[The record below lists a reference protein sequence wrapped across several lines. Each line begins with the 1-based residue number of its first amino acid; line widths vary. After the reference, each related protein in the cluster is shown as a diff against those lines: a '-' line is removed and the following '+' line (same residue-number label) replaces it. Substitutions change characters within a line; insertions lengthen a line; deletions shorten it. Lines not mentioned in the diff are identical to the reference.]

1 MNIIRSLLFILPVVY
16 VLSVNAAG
24 KVEWLGKTY
33 DFGTFDEDLGK
44 VSCDIKF
51 VNTGDDDVVIT
62 NVRPTCGCT
71 ASRYTQAPVAPGDT
85 GTITLTYN
93 PKGRPGKFSKDVI
106 VNVNVEP
113 VRNVIT
119 VTGNVIGAS
128 NTIRS
133 KYPKSIGA
141 LKMNSFTGYVGE
153 LVKGKGRNIFIGG
166 YNQSNDSLRV
176 SALKTPS
183 HLKVSCTPEI
193 IPPGGL
199 LTLSIYYNTSLKNDW
214 GVVSDSFDLAVQPL
228 RSDSVFKNSIETI
241 AIIKEDFSNLTEKEL
256 TLAPKIVITPDR
268 VDFGSFNRNQGKI
281 QRSFIITN
289 SGQKPLVIRR
299 VYTIDNGISVKIKN
313 KQIKKGHKS
322 EVTVTVEPSMIEN
335 DILNAKL
342 NIISND
348 PENSQTSV
356 RLVGE
361 IK

>member
-1 MNIIRSLLFILPVVY
+1 MLRSLLLILSITFIMP
-16 VLSVNAAG
+16 VNAAG
-24 KVEWLGKTY
+24 KIEWLGKTY
-33 DFGTFDEDLGK
+33 DFGTFDEDLGN

-51 VNTGDDDVVIT
+51 VNAGDSDVVIT

-71 ASRYTQAPVAPGDT
+71 ASKYTQTAVAPGDT
-85 GTITLTYN
+85 GVITLTYN

-106 VNVNVEP
+106 VNANVEP
-113 VRNVIT
+113 ARNVIT
-119 VTGNVIGAS
+119 ITGNVIGAS

-153 LVKGKGRNIFIGG
+153 LAKGKGRNIFLGG

-176 SALKTPS
+176 SALKVPS
-183 HLKVSCTPEI
+183 HIRVSCVPEV

-199 LTLSIYYNTSLKNDW
+199 LTLSIYYNSSLKNDW
-214 GVVSDSFDLAVQPL
+214 GVVSDSFNLAVQPVG
-228 RSDSVFKNSIETI
+228 SDSIFKNSIETI
-241 AIIKEDFSNLTEKEL
+241 AIIKEDFSKLTEKEL
-256 TLAPKIVITPDR
+256 ESAPRVAITPDR
-268 VDFGSFNRNQGKI
+268 VDFGSFQRNQGKI
-281 QRSFIITN
+281 QKSFIITN
-289 SGQKPLVIRR
+289 YGEKPLVIRR
-299 VYTIDNGISVKIKN
+299 IYTIDKGISVKIKN
-313 KQIKKGHKS
+313 KQIKKGRKS
-322 EVTVTVEPSMIEN
+322 EVTVTVEPSMIES

-348 PENSQTSV
+348 PNNSQASV